1 MVQWVKQQ
9 NKIGMQVRIADTNN
23 WVIYKERRCRRTWKC
38 KWKFNACAILKTSIS
53 RPNDSPFAKSDPRP
67 EKRPMVHL
75 LLSAV
80 CPHGPSSRPSSASFV
95 CPSFPFHLSELL
107 PMWLSTVEM
116 RLSHGKCSFIVH
128 SCIRLGH
135 AFAIP
140 LLSMQWA
147 LSSGN
152 TVVRKT
158 CAALAPGLPSLRRR
172 DSKLLR

>member
-1 MVQWVKQQ
+1 MSENLKMQM
-9 NKIGMQVRIADTNN
+9 KIQCLCYTKNQHKPPKRFPFCQI
-23 WVIYKERRCRRTWKC
+23 RRE
-38 KWKFNACAILKTSIS
+38 
-53 RPNDSPFAKSDPRP
+53 AK
-67 EKRPMVHL
+67 KRPMVHL

-128 SCIRLGH
+128 SCIRLGQ

-158 CAALAPGLPSLRRR
+158 CAALAPGLPSLRGR